1 LVPRERLGKRVNIG
15 RGAVV
20 LANLD
25 PTLGHEQKGSRPCL
39 IVSDPE
45 IATHQKFPMICL
57 IPLTATPGVGLLYPS
72 VASEGSGL
80 QKTSYALVDQ
90 LRSVDKRRITRL
102 FGTASEAELA
112 QVDSALRLLLK
123 I

>member
-1 LVPRERLGKRVNIG
+1 VILL
-15 RGAVV
+15 
-20 LANLD
+20 
-25 PTLGHEQKGSRPCL
+25 GSRAKEAAC
-39 IVSDPE
+39 
-45 IATHQKFPMICL
+45 K
-57 IPLTATPGVGLLYPS
+57 
-72 VASEGSGL
+72 
-80 QKTSYALVDQ
+80 KTSYALVDQ